1 MFEDD
6 IGVIYNII
14 RLYAEIK
21 TNESIGLLTQSLTD
35 LMKKKEPTPKIY
47 NDLGLSDG
55 PEMKLDDIDSTLNKA
70 FLSSDWTYR
79 KLIRRTRAT
88 CFSPRRT
95 HMPDRDEMI
104 TEVIAEHFQ
113 VSKSP
118 YVGYKKF
125 AEDINRKN
133 SLLFLLSAAA

>member
-6 IGVIYNII
+6 IGVIYNLILI
-14 RLYAEIK
+14 YTEIK
-21 TNESIGLLTQSLTD
+21 TIESIGLLTQSLFD
-35 LMKKKEPTPKIY
+35 LVKKEAPTSKIY
-47 NDLGLSDG
+47 IDLGLTDG
-55 PEMKLDDIDSTLNKA
+55 PDMKLDDIESTLNKA

-79 KLIRRTRAT
+79 KLIRRMRAS

-113 VSKSP
+113 VIKCP
-118 YVGYKKF
+118 
-125 AEDINRKN
+125 N
-133 SLLFLLSAAA
+133 S

>member
-1 MFEDD
+1 VNSVHQHEK
-6 IGVIYNII
+6 GVIYDIL

-21 TNESIGLLTQSLTD
+21 TKESIGSLTQSLFD
-35 LMKKKEPTPKIY
+35 LVKKEEPTSKIY
-47 NDLGLSDG
+47 IDLGLSDG

-79 KLIRRTRAT
+79 KLIRRMRAS

-113 VSKSP
+113 VKYISYIS
-118 YVGYKKF
+118 
-125 AEDINRKN
+125 
-133 SLLFLLSAAA
+133 